1 MISASDISMRF
12 GQQTLFENV
21 SVKFNPGCRYGLIGA
36 NGSGKSTFMKI
47 LTGQQQPTTGS
58 VAVDKECRIGFL
70 KQNHYDYEEI
80 PILDVV
86 CMGNEKLW
94 SIHREREYLYS
105 KADLTPEEEERAND
119 IEGLFADAGGYTME
133 SDAAKLLAG
142 LGIAEEFHTQPLS
155 TLTGGFKL
163 RVLLAQVLFDN
174 PDMTIRTFCC
184 STNRPTTST

>member
-94 SIHREREYLYS
+94 SIHRERE
-105 KADLTPEEEERAND
+105 
-119 IEGLFADAGGYTME
+119 
-133 SDAAKLLAG
+133 
-142 LGIAEEFHTQPLS
+142 
-155 TLTGGFKL
+155 
-163 RVLLAQVLFDN
+163 
-174 PDMTIRTFCC
+174 
-184 STNRPTTST
+184 

>member
-105 KADLTPEEEERAND
+105 KADLTPEEEALLAEAQGKGVD
-119 IEGLFADAGGYTME
+119 VYVQAVP
-133 SDAAKLLAG
+133 SDARATFKPQ
-142 LGIAEEFHTQPLS
+142 LG
-155 TLTGGFKL
+155 
-163 RVLLAQVLFDN
+163 
-174 PDMTIRTFCC
+174 
-184 STNRPTTST
+184 